1 MSDARPGVQRC
12 SLDGTLGGPSIY
24 LFLQAVRFQPK
35 MPPPP
40 IPLLNTTTL
49 GTRMFEK
56 ML

>member
-24 LFLQAVRFQPK
+24 LFLQAVRSQPK